1 MARTPLASFFNIPHL
16 VVWCVLFMG
25 CSGPMSHYA
34 GVERSLSAGQSAQAI
49 QIMEAAKDEYGSKSR
64 LLFLMDHGMVLHLA
78 GRYTESNVVLEE
90 AHLLIEDLYTKRLRD
105 EASAL
110 LVNEARQPY
119 EGAPHEHVMVN
130 VVKGLNYA
138 LLQQWSEALVEAR
151 RIDHRLNVLSDK
163 VEEKST
169 YHEDPFARYLVGLLY
184 DIAGDINNAYV
195 GYRKAEQ
202 VYEDGQAWIRVPLP
216 NVLKSDLIRTANGLG
231 LHEDVERYQEKY
243 PEVAAQPVLGKYHN
257 LSQIV
262 VIAYHGQGPKKED
275 LFIDVP
281 VSLDALRLV
290 ALTKPGF
297 RRSGRAARG
306 SEAFLYGVH
315 GRIARIALPRF
326 TIPKKSST
334 FDIVQFRNEKTTV
347 NTQTQL
353 LYDVQAVAEK
363 TLADEYDSLVLRA
376 VARTAMKMAAAEGIG
391 LGARAASGKNN
402 RDWIGPLVGGIAR
415 IFALATEE
423 ADIRTWRTL
432 PGEIQLTR
440 LWVEP
445 GEYSVTIQSMD
456 LQGRGARA
464 SQNTR
469 LQLKED
475 ETRFVFH
482 QSLQ

>member
-1 MARTPLASFFNIPHL
+1 
-16 VVWCVLFMG
+16 
-25 CSGPMSHYA
+25 
-34 GVERSLSAGQSAQAI
+34 
-49 QIMEAAKDEYGSKSR
+49 
-64 LLFLMDHGMVLHLA
+64 
-78 GRYTESNVVLEE
+78 
-90 AHLLIEDLYTKRLRD
+90 
-105 EASAL
+105 
-110 LVNEARQPY
+110 
-119 EGAPHEHVMVN
+119 
-130 VVKGLNYA
+130 
-138 LLQQWSEALVEAR
+138 
-151 RIDHRLNVLSDK
+151 
-163 VEEKST
+163 
-169 YHEDPFARYLVGLLY
+169 
-184 DIAGDINNAYV
+184 
-195 GYRKAEQ
+195 
-202 VYEDGQAWIRVPLP
+202 
-216 NVLKSDLIRTANGLG
+216 
-231 LHEDVERYQEKY
+231 
-243 PEVAAQPVLGKYHN
+243 
-257 LSQIV
+257 
-262 VIAYHGQGPKKED
+262 
-275 LFIDVP
+275 
-281 VSLDALRLV
+281 V

-306 SEAFLYGVH
+306 GEAFLYGVH

-334 FDIVQFRNEKTTV
+334 LDTVQFRNEKTTI

-353 LYDVQAVAEK
+353 MYDVQAVAEK

-376 VARTAMKMAAAEGIG
+376 VARTSMKMAAAEGIG
-391 LGARAASGKNN
+391 YGARAASGKNN

-456 LQGRGARA
+456 LQGHGARA

-475 ETRFVFH
+475 ETRFLFH